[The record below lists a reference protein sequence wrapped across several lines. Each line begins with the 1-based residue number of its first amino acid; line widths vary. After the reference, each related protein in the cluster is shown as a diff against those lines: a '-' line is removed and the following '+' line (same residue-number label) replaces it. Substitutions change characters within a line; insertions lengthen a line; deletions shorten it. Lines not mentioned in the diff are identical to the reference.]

1 MDGSPPEQ
9 RLYQGLEMA
18 VALLQRQQQ
27 QQQQEERK
35 WFFIDFED
43 DGGLYE
49 VEVDLVGV
57 CLCVCA
63 SVQTVIHS
71 WTKTTQFQK

>member
-1 MDGSPPEQ
+1 MDFSPLDQ
-9 RLYQGLEMA
+9 QLYQGLAMA
-18 VALLQRQQQ
+18 VALLQP
-27 QQQQEERK
+27 QQQERN

-57 CLCVCA
+57 CVCVC
-63 SVQTVIHS
+63 SQSKLLFIPG
-71 WTKTTQFQK
+71 